1 MYLTCDYNNSIIIT
15 ESEVHKM
22 KDLQMIA
29 TECIRDLNAIG
40 IYPHCKAQDFSVNTR
55 AKQRWGQCKKR
66 GDKYSINISNRLLY
80 DDISDIAT
88 KTTVMHEL
96 LHSCDNAMEHKHEW
110 LRLANKVNQAYGYN
124 IKRCT
129 SASEKMTD
137 EQIKRYNKPVEHKK
151 TYVCKC
157 NDCGKIIGKYC
168 RRSKFIQAID
178 KDGAKGWY
186 HGKNMCGRVNGFSYT
201 VE

>member
-1 MYLTCDYNNSIIIT
+1 MTCDYNNSIILT

-40 IYPHCKAQDFSVNTR
+40 IYPHCKAEDFSVNTR
-55 AKQRWGQCKKR
+55 AKQRWGQCRKK

-80 DDISDIAT
+80 DDIDDMAT

-110 LRLANKVNQAYGYN
+110 LRLANKVNRAYGYN

-137 EQIKRYNKPVEHKK
+137 EQIKRYNKPVEHAK
-151 TYVCKC
+151 TYICT
-157 NDCGKIIGKYC
+157 CGKCGKVIAQYH

-178 KDGAKGWY
+178 EDGAVKWF
-186 HGKNMCGRVNGFSYT
+186 HGKNKCGYGYKFSY
-201 VE
+201 VVK

>member
-1 MYLTCDYNNSIIIT
+1 
-15 ESEVHKM
+15 M

-55 AKQRWGQCKKR
+55 AKHRWGQCKKR

-157 NDCGKIIGKYC
+157 NDCDKIIGKYY

>member
-1 MYLTCDYNNSIIIT
+1 M
-15 ESEVHKM
+15 
-22 KDLQMIA
+22 
-29 TECIRDLNAIG
+29 
-40 IYPHCKAQDFSVNTR
+40 
-55 AKQRWGQCKKR
+55 
-66 GDKYSINISNRLLY
+66 Y
-80 DDISDIAT
+80 DDIDDIAT

-137 EQIKRYNKPVEHKK
+137 EQIKRYNKPVEHTK
-151 TYVCKC
+151 TYICRC
-157 NDCGKIIGKYC
+157 NECGKVIAQYH

-186 HGKNMCGRVNGFSYT
+186 HGKTKCGRIDGFSYT